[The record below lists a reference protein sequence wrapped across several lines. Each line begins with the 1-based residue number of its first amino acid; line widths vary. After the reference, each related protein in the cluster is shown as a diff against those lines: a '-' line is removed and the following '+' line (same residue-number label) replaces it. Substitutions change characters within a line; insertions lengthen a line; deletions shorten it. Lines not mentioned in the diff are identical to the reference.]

1 MHKRLPNISIEK
13 YAAYLDGN
21 LTDEEMQQIESF
33 IEKDSDMQAFLAAE
47 GVVNS
52 DFDLDSLDNEFVPLD
67 LELASIELPSI
78 DTGLIIEQSSFIDN
92 FFSSEGD
99 RFSEETGSLEETN
112 RDGFPI
118 GSENMDDV
126 INTGN
131 MVASEEI
138 SEQVPF
144 DYGMD
149 SIELPSPE
157 EDLPFEQDVFF

>member
-21 LTDEEMQQIESF
+21 LSDEEMQQIESF
-33 IEKDSDMQAFLAAE
+33 IEKDSDMQEFLATDGCIDA
-47 GVVNS
+47 
-52 DFDLDSLDNEFVPLD
+52 DFDLDSLDDELIPLD
-67 LELASIELPSI
+67 IELASIELPSI
-78 DTGLIIEQSSFIDN
+78 DTRLTLEQNSFVDN
-92 FFSSEGD
+92 FFSSESD

-118 GSENMDDV
+118 GSENMYDV